1 MTFIG
6 KQGIL
11 IPMTLDEQKQQE
23 RTQKTRHTLN
33 ELLVGLF
40 NYILYIEANNLKQKG
55 VELSIN
61 EVHILES
68 IERASSNTMSHMA
81 RRLMITSGTLT
92 TNISR
97 LEKKGYVERYQD
109 EKDRRIVRIRN
120 TPKALD
126 VLKIH
131 DEFHKNMIDK
141 AIGDLGLD
149 ENEVLNEALENI
161 LEYFSDEYSD
171 QTKGAQHSAVL
182 AEFFLCIDKK
192 I

>member
-1 MTFIG
+1 MTFID

-11 IPMTLDEQKQQE
+11 IPMTLDEQKQHQE

-81 RRLMITSGTLT
+81 RRLMVTSGTLT

-97 LEKKGYVERYQD
+97 LEKKGYVERYPD
-109 EKDRRIVRIRN
+109 AKDRRIVRIRN

-149 ENEVLNEALENI
+149 KNEVLNETLENI

-171 QTKGAQHSAVL
+171 QTKGA
-182 AEFFLCIDKK
+182 
-192 I
+192 